1 MIIQISDIP
10 SKEILPGFVARFV
23 HTETNTIGF
32 VEIKAGGELPEH
44 AHFHTQTTQV
54 TEGELAL
61 TINGETAIYKPGMIA
76 VIPAN
81 TPHSAKALTDCKV
94 TDIFS
99 PVREDYK

>member
-1 MIIQISDIP
+1 MTIQISDIP
-10 SKEILPGFVARFV
+10 SKEILPGFVARFI

-44 AHFHTQTTQV
+44 SHFHTQTTQV

-61 TINGETAIYKPGMIA
+61 TINGETVIYKPGMIA
-76 VIPAN
+76 VIPSN
-81 TPHSAKALTDCKV
+81 IPHSAKALTDCKV
-94 TDIFS
+94 TDVFS

>member
-1 MIIQISDIP
+1 MKIQISDIP
-10 SKEILPGFVARFV
+10 SKEILPGFTARFV

-32 VEIKAGGELPEH
+32 VEITAGSKLPEH

-54 TEGELAL
+54 TEGELQL
-61 TINGETAIYKPGMIA
+61 TINGETTIYKPGMIA
-76 VIPAN
+76 VIPSN
-81 TPHSAKALTDCKV
+81 IPHSAKALTDCKV